1 MDNTMNTPSSALDAL
16 RGEVAGA
23 VLAPGEAGFEE
34 EAAGFNLAVRHRPA
48 LIVAASRAEDVAA
61 AVRYARAHG
70 LPVAVQATGHGAVQA
85 ADGALLVSTRAMR
98 DVRVDPAGR
107 TATVAAGCAW
117 SDVIAA
123 AAPYG
128 LAPLCGSATGVGVV
142 GFTLG
147 GGIGPISRTFGF
159 AADHVRRITVVTG
172 DGVTRTVDAATEP
185 DLFWALRGGKG
196 GFGVVTS
203 ITVDLLP
210 LTQLYAGGLYYAAE
224 DAAPV
229 LHAYREWAATLPESV
244 TTSVAMLRLPP
255 LPELPPQLR
264 GRFTVHL
271 RFAHVGAAQEG
282 EALLAPMRAVAEPV
296 LDAVGTIPYAA
307 VDSIHR
313 DPVDPLPVT
322 AEHGMLLRDLT
333 AETVDALLA
342 AAGPQ
347 AQVPLAMVELRQ
359 LGGALAREPKEPNA
373 VGGRDGAFS
382 LLVLG
387 APVPELMET
396 AVPAAVRA
404 VADAAAPWWT
414 GGALLNFQGGE
425 LAPQRVARAWPEETL
440 ARLARLRDVYDPA
453 DLFRFGH
460 VVPRAPQVTRSH

>member
-1 MDNTMNTPSSALDAL
+1 MNTPISPLDVL

-48 LIVAASRAEDVAA
+48 LIVAATRAEDVAA

-98 DVRVDPAGR
+98 DVGVDPTGR
-107 TATVAAGCAW
+107 TATVAAGCVW

-128 LAPLCGSATGVGVV
+128 LAPLCGAATGVGVV

-414 GGALLNFQGGE
+414 GGALLNFQGGA
-425 LAPQRVARAWPEETL
+425 LAPQRIARVWQEETL
-440 ARLARLRDVYDPA
+440 VRLSRLRDVYDPA

-460 VVPRAPQVTRSH
+460 VVPRLPQVTRSH